1 MEIDK
6 TSANQVRLPIRGP
19 ETTPGPDQP
28 EAARARPEQARRD
41 SLSISVEARER
52 QAALKAVQEAPDVR
66 ADRVA
71 ELRRRIAEGTY
82 YVSAETLA
90 RDILGGP

>member
-6 TSANQVRLPIRGP
+6 TQANQVRLPIRGP
-19 ETTPGPDQP
+19 ESTPGA
-28 EAARARPEQARRD
+28 EREVAKARPEQARRD
-41 SLSISVEARER
+41 SLSISVEAREL
-52 QAALKAVQEAPDVR
+52 QTALKAVQDAPDIR
-66 ADRVA
+66 AERVA
-71 ELRRRIAEGTY
+71 ELQRRIADGTY